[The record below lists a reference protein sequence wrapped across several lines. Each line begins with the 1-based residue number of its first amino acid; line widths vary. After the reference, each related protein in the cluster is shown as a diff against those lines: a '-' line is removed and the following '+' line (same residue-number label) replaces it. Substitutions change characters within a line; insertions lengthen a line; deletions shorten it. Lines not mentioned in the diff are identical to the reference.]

1 VYHLSIIIPL
11 YNEEKRLQKSL
22 KCLKKFLLK
31 KKKNK
36 VETIFVSDGS
46 TDNTNKLINL
56 FISKNK
62 KFYKFKFIF
71 YQKNVGK
78 GYAIKQGIMKASYDW
93 QLICDA
99 DMSVEVGQFDDW
111 YKKKMINNKNV
122 AYFGS
127 RKHKYSKVKA
137 IKKRRYLGS
146 IFIWILKIL
155 FQIKIKDTQCGFKV
169 FHKNYASRVFKKLLS
184 YRFVFDVELIL
195 ILKKKNISIKELPLK
210 WTHKED
216 GKLNLM
222 KDIPIMFFDILM
234 IKLREII
241 K

>member
-1 VYHLSIIIPL
+1 MYHLSIIIPL

-111 YKKKMINNKNV
+111 YKKKMINNK
-122 AYFGS
+122 
-127 RKHKYSKVKA
+127 
-137 IKKRRYLGS
+137 
-146 IFIWILKIL
+146 
-155 FQIKIKDTQCGFKV
+155 IKIKYIKSSKPFIDIGIPE
-169 FHKNYASRVFKKLLS
+169 
-184 YRFVFDVELIL
+184 D
-195 ILKKKNISIKELPLK
+195 LKKAKK
-210 WTHKED
+210 
-216 GKLNLM
+216 
-222 KDIPIMFFDILM
+222 F
-234 IKLREII
+234 II
-241 K
+241 KNL

>member
-1 VYHLSIIIPL
+1 MYHLSIIIPL

-22 KCLKKFLLK
+22 KCLKKFLSK

-46 TDNTNKLINL
+46 TDDTNKLINL

-71 YQKNVGK
+71 YQKNIGK

-99 DMSVEVGQFDDW
+99 DMSVNPNQFNIW
-111 YKKKMINNKNV
+111 YNKNRIIDKNK

-127 RKHKYSKVKA
+127 RRHKKSNVKSS
-137 IKKRRYLGS
+137 IIRRFLGYFFI
-146 IFIWILKIL
+146 IFIRIL
-155 FQIKIKDTQCGFKV
+155 FFIKLKDSQCGFKV
-169 FHKNYASRVFKKLLS
+169 FHKSYALKVFRKIS
-184 YRFVFDVELIL
+184 SFRFAFDIELII
-195 ILKKKNISIKELPLK
+195 ILTKLKINIIELPLK
-210 WTHKED
+210 WVHQD
-216 GKLNLM
+216 GSKLSLLY
-222 KDIPIMFFDILM
+222 DIPKMIYDIFVIRFKNL
-234 IKLREII
+234 K
-241 K
+241 

>member
-1 VYHLSIIIPL
+1 MYHLSIIIPL

-22 KCLKKFLLK
+22 KGLKKFLSK

-46 TDNTNKLINL
+46 TDDTNKLINL

-99 DMSVEVGQFDDW
+99 DMSVNPNQFNIW
-111 YKKKMINNKNV
+111 YNKNRIIDKNKAFFLNRFNPWGWATWRDRWKQFNPNIKYAVEKLKFLNEVKIIGHSNEKGAILSFTIDNIHSNDIGMILDQFNV
-122 AYFGS
+122 AIRAG
-127 RKHKYSKVKA
+127 HHCA
-137 IKKRRYLGS
+137 QPL
-146 IFIWILKIL
+146 LK
-155 FQIKIKDTQCGFKV
+155 
-169 FHKNYASRVFKKLLS
+169 
-184 YRFVFDVELIL
+184 
-195 ILKKKNISIKELPLK
+195 
-210 WTHKED
+210 
-216 GKLNLM
+216 KLNLNATARASFG
-222 KDIPIMFFDILM
+222 I
-234 IKLREII
+234 
-241 K
+241 